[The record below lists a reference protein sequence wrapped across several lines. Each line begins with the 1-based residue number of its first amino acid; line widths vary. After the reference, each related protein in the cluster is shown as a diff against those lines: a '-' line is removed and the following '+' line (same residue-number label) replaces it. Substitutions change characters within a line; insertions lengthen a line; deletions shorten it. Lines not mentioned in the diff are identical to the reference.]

1 MTASPSSS
9 GAVEPATTTD
19 PAADEREVFRRDGVV
34 RWDHVLTPGQVA
46 DLRVSVER
54 AFFDDGRPAEGVR
67 DLSERRGRP
76 LDLALLQKVNLWR
89 SDEACEA
96 QVRRTDLYRRVEAL
110 LGGPVRL
117 FRDHS
122 FYKPA
127 GKGERSRLV
136 LHQDNRYWHL
146 SPPEAVTVWMALDDA
161 TPENGCVQYVLG
173 SHRWGRVEHTRPEE
187 GAVLVEARS
196 EREPVEYPVPAG
208 SALVHHANT
217 LHGSGPNLTDGPRRA
232 YALVFV
238 RADVSA
244 RGEAMTGV
252 PLAADL
258 AR

>member
-1 MTASPSSS
+1 MTASHLPA
-9 GAVEPATTTD
+9 GAVEPTTTTD
-19 PAADEREVFRRDGVV
+19 PAAGEREVFARDGVV
-34 RWDHVLTPGQVA
+34 RWDDVLTPRQVT
-46 DLRVSVER
+46 DLRGSVER
-54 AFFDDGRPAEGVR
+54 AFFDGDRPAEGVR

-76 LDLALLQKVNLWR
+76 LDLALLQKVNLWQ
-89 SDEACEA
+89 SDPACEA
-96 QVRRTDLYRRVEAL
+96 QVRRPDLYRRVEAL

-122 FYKPA
+122 FYKQS
-127 GKGERSRLV
+127 GKGDRSRLV

-146 SPPEAVTVWMALDDA
+146 TPPEAVTVWMALDDA
-161 TPENGCVQYVLG
+161 TPENGCVHYVLG
-173 SHRWGRVEHTRPEE
+173 SHRWGRVEHVRPEE

-196 EREPVEYPVPAG
+196 EQEPVAYPVPAG
-208 SALVHHANT
+208 SALVHHANV

-238 RADVSA
+238 RADVTV
-244 RGEAMTGV
+244 RGEPMTGF

>member
-1 MTASPSSS
+1 MTAFHSSS
-9 GAVEPATTTD
+9 GAVEPTTTTD
-19 PAADEREVFRRDGVV
+19 PAAGEREVFRRDGVV
-34 RWDHVLTPGQVA
+34 RWDHVLTPRQVA
-46 DLRVSVER
+46 DLRGSVER
-54 AFFDDGRPAEGVR
+54 AFFDDGRPVEGVR

-76 LDLALLQKVNLWR
+76 LDLALLQKVNLWQ
-89 SDEACEA
+89 SDPACEA
-96 QVRRTDLYRRVEAL
+96 QVRRPDLYRRVEGL

-122 FYKPA
+122 FYKPG

-146 SPPEAVTVWMALDDA
+146 TPPEAVTVWMALDDA

-187 GAVLVEARS
+187 GAVLVEAHS
-196 EREPVEYPVPAG
+196 EQEPVAYPVPAG

-217 LHGSGPNLTDGPRRA
+217 LHGSGPNRTDGPRRA

-238 RADVSA
+238 RADVCA
-244 RGEAMTGV
+244 RGETLTGL
-252 PLAADL
+252 PLAAEL

>member
-1 MTASPSSS
+1 MTASHSP
-9 GAVEPATTTD
+9 ADTVEPTAGAD
-19 PAADEREVFRRDGVV
+19 PAAGEREAFRRDGVV
-34 RWDHVLTPGQVA
+34 RWDSVLTPGQVTA
-46 DLRVSVER
+46 LRGSVER
-54 AFFDDGRPAEGVR
+54 AFFDGGRPADGVR
-67 DLSERRGRP
+67 DLSERQGRP
-76 LDLALLQKVNLWR
+76 LDLALLQKVNLWQN
-89 SDEACEA
+89 DPACEE
-96 QVRRTDLYRRVEAL
+96 QVRRSDLYPRVESL

-127 GKGERSRLV
+127 GKGDRSRLV

-146 SPPEAVTVWMALDDA
+146 DPPEAVTVWMALDDA
-161 TPENGCVQYVLG
+161 TLENGCVHYVHG
-173 SHRWGRVEHTRPEE
+173 SHRLGRIEHVRPEE
-187 GAVLVEARS
+187 GAVLVEAHS
-196 EREPVEYPVPAG
+196 DQEPVPYPVPAG

-238 RADVSA
+238 RADATV
-244 RGEAMTGV
+244 RGEPMTGF